1 MVDIEGLSFHYGEG
15 GFRLWVPRLS
25 IQRGE
30 RVALV
35 GPSGSGKT
43 TLLFLLAG
51 VRLAQ
56 AGSLR
61 IGDVELGRLDDAARR
76 DFRIRHVGFVFQD
89 FQLLE
94 YLNVLENILLP
105 CLINRRV
112 RWDASLSR
120 TAANLANSLGIGDQL
135 QRPLSSLSHG
145 ERQRVTI
152 CRALLLGPRLLLADE
167 PTGNLDPDNKQ
178 RILRILLE
186 RAQETEATLLMV
198 THDHSLLSD
207 FDRVL
212 DCADFQAPAAEG

>member
-1 MVDIEGLSFHYGEG
+1 MVDIEGLSFQYGED

-25 IQRGE
+25 IRRGE
-30 RVALV
+30 RVAIV

-51 VRLAQ
+51 VHVPQ
-56 AGSLR
+56 AGSIR
-61 IGDVELGRLDDAARR
+61 VGDVELGRLSDAARR
-76 DFRIRHVGFVFQD
+76 DFRIRQVGFVFQD
-89 FQLLE
+89 FQLLD

-112 RWDASLSR
+112 RWDSTIRR
-120 TAANLANSLGIGDQL
+120 TAESLASSLGLGGQL
-135 QRPLSSLSHG
+135 QRPLGCLSHG
-145 ERQRVTI
+145 ERQRVAI

-167 PTGNLDPDNKQ
+167 PTGNLDPDNKR

-186 RAQETEATLLMV
+186 RAQQTQATLLVV

-212 DCADFQAPAAEG
+212 DCADFQARTGEG